1 MHLTSFLLASC
12 LLLLTTYRSDAQ
24 QIDLGTGDI
33 DFLALPFHQDFIR
46 NNSIAEITVE
56 EQIKRSNQ
64 SIRPSGLK
72 KIYSFNTDGRCTE
85 RSTYRQRYGRT
96 DTIFE
101 AYRLSP
107 SDMVVQYDRKD
118 RGGFYREAFEKHGD
132 TLTICS
138 FRGKTR
144 EELATWM
151 GCEHQVT
158 RRSGKSE
165 EVTILNENMLP
176 YRRRSREFN
185 ADGYLIRMVERYVV
199 SQKMK
204 TTTYTYNDRGRLSFR
219 RRESD
224 KGNEEWSYTY
234 DDVDGALEE
243 VLYRLNGELVWRR
256 TIVQDDHGRIA
267 AILTMDQATE
277 DIIIEKF
284 TYEFAP

>member
-1 MHLTSFLLASC
+1 MRLNSFLLVSIMVVFS
-12 LLLLTTYRSDAQ
+12 TYRSDAQ
-24 QIDLGTGDI
+24 QINLGTGDI

-46 NNSIAEITVE
+46 NNRIVEITVE

-72 KIYSFNTDGRCTE
+72 KIYTFNADGRCTD
-85 RSTYRQRYGRT
+85 RSTYRERYGRT

-107 SDMVVQYDRKD
+107 TDKVIQYDRKD
-118 RGGFYREAFEKHGD
+118 RGGYYREAFERRGD

-138 FRGKTR
+138 YRGKTR
-144 EELATWM
+144 DDLATWM

-158 RRSGKSE
+158 SQTERGE
-165 EVTILNENMLP
+165 EVTLLNENMLP
-176 YRRRSREFN
+176 YRRRNMVFN
-185 ADGYLIRMVERYVV
+185 GDGYLEQMTERYVV
-199 SQKMK
+199 SQRVQ
-204 TTTYTYNDRGRLSFR
+204 TTTYTYNDHGRLRFR

-224 KGNEEWSYTY
+224 KGTEEWTYAY
-234 DDVDGALEE
+234 DDVDGALTE
-243 VLYRLNGELVWRR
+243 VLYRQDGELIWRR
-256 TIVQDDHGRIA
+256 AIVQDDQGKIA

-284 TYEFAP
+284 TYELGP

>member
-1 MHLTSFLLASC
+1 MRLTSFLLVSFFA
-12 LLLLTTYRSDAQ
+12 LLSPYRADAQ

-46 NNSIAEITVE
+46 NNGIIEITVE

-64 SIRPSGLK
+64 TIRPSGLK
-72 KIYSFNTDGRCTE
+72 KIYSFDQEGRCID
-85 RSTYRQRYGRT
+85 RSTYRERYGKT

-107 SDMVVQYDRKD
+107 ADNVVQYDRKD
-118 RGGFYREAFEKHGD
+118 RGGYYREAFERRGD

-138 FRGKTR
+138 YRGKTR
-144 EELATWM
+144 DELATWM

-158 RRSGKSE
+158 TRTGSEE
-165 EVTILNENMLP
+165 EVTLLNENMLP
-176 YRRRSREFN
+176 YRRRTRVFN
-185 ADGYLIRMVERYVV
+185 VEGYLEQMIERYVV
-199 SQKMK
+199 SQKVQ
-204 TTTYTYNDRGRLSFR
+204 TTTYTHNDRGKLSFR

-224 KGNEEWSYTY
+224 KGTEEWSYTY
-234 DDVDGALEE
+234 DEADGALKE
-243 VLYRLNGELVWRR
+243 VLYRLDGALLWRR
-256 TIVQDDHGRIA
+256 AVVQDDHGRIA

-284 TYEFAP
+284 TYEFVQ

>member
-1 MHLTSFLLASC
+1 MRLNSFLLVSVMVVFS
-12 LLLLTTYRSDAQ
+12 TYRSDAQ

-33 DFLALPFHQDFIR
+33 DFLALPFHQDFIS
-46 NNSIAEITVE
+46 NNRIVEITVE

-72 KIYSFNTDGRCTE
+72 KIYAFNADGRCTD
-85 RSTYRQRYGRT
+85 RSTYRERYGRT

-107 SDMVVQYDRKD
+107 TDKVIQYDRKD
-118 RGGFYREAFEKHGD
+118 RGGYYRESFERRGD

-138 FRGKTR
+138 YRGKTR
-144 EELATWM
+144 DDLATWM

-158 RRSGKSE
+158 SQTERGE
-165 EVTILNENMLP
+165 EVTLLNENMLP
-176 YRRRSREFN
+176 YRRRNMVFN
-185 ADGYLIRMVERYVV
+185 GDGYLEQMTERYVV
-199 SQKMK
+199 SQRVQ
-204 TTTYTYNDRGRLSFR
+204 TTTYTYNDHGRLSFR

-224 KGNEEWSYTY
+224 KVTEEWSYSY
-234 DDVDGALEE
+234 DDVDGALTE
-243 VLYRLNGELVWRR
+243 VLYRREGELIWRR
-256 TIVQDDHGRIA
+256 AIVQDDQGKIA

-284 TYEFAP
+284 TYELAP